1 MEGLAGSRRNN
12 RRIRLDLIRTALC
25 VLLVI
30 AGCLGTP
37 SRQPTETK
45 TPIAAAHSGTETGDS
60 TPTKHPKLESV
71 LVRLV
76 GAENRSTFAE
86 EHGLELRDERVLV
99 VIELR
104 SGQELPDGYQ
114 IDVQARHGDD
124 VQAYVAV
131 DDLPA
136 VAGHGDVSF
145 VRAPQSAVEHDTN
158 Q

>member
-45 TPIAAAHSGTETGDS
+45 SPVAATDGGTESGES

-76 GAENRSTFAE
+76 GAENRSAFAE
-86 EHGLELRDERVLV
+86 EHKLELRDERVLV
-99 VIELR
+99 VIELG

-124 VQAYVAV
+124 VQALVTV

-136 VAGHGDVSF
+136 VAEHGNVSF
-145 VRAPQSAVEHDTN
+145 VRTPRDPIQDDTN